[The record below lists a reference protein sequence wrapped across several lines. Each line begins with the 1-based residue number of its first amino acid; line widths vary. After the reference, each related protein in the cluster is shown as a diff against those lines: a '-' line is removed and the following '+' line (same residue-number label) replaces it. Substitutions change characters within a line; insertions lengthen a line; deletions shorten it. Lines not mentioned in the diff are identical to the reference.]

1 MDDIKSISFAVF
13 AGTENIV
20 VTLNNGTSLAARVIR
35 KTDSE
40 VLAFY
45 AGKLIS
51 ISLPDYKCEVLV
63 SGVSIR

>member
-1 MDDIKSISFAVF
+1 MDAIKAHSFATF
-13 AGTENIV
+13 AGVANIV
-20 VTLNNGTSLAARVIR
+20 VTLTSGTSLAARVIR
-35 KTDSE
+35 KTDNE

>member
-1 MDDIKSISFAVF
+1 MDAIKAHSFATF

-20 VTLNNGTSLAARVIR
+20 VTLTSGTSLAARVIR
-35 KTDSE
+35 KTDNE

-51 ISLPDYKCEVLV
+51 ISLPDYKCEVLI